1 MKVFVTGATG
11 YIGTAVVAELL
22 TGGHEVVGLCRSDG
36 GAEKLTKAG
45 AQALRGSLEDLESL
59 EIGAKNSDGVI
70 HLGFIHDFA
79 NFDASLAT
87 DVKAVETMTKALKDT
102 GKPFVST
109 AHAGGSASDEIVM
122 ESAKNGVRASIIAL
136 GRSVHGDGDKG
147 FVPQLIQIARQKGFS
162 AFVDNGANR
171 WPAIHRLD
179 AAKLFRLALE
189 SAPAGTYFPGTA
201 DEGVPFRD
209 IAEMIGKK
217 LNLPVQSIAKDD
229 AQVHFGFLGA
239 LASYDMPEP
248 SKKTRDILHWKPEH
262 HSLLEDL
269 ESGSYFN

>member
-22 TGGHEVVGLCRSDG
+22 KSGHEVVGLCRSDE

-59 EIGAKNSDGVI
+59 EGGAKNSDGVI

-79 NFDASLAT
+79 NFSASLAT
-87 DVKAVETMTKALKDT
+87 DVKAVETMTKTLEGT
-102 GKPFVST
+102 GKPFVAT
-109 AHAGGSASDEIVM
+109 AHAGGTVSDEVIM
-122 ESAKNGVRASIIAL
+122 KSAKNGVRASIIAL

-147 FVPQLIQIARQKGFS
+147 FVPQLINIARKKGFS
-162 AFVDNGANR
+162 AFVGDGANR

-189 SAPAGTYFPGTA
+189 SAPAGSYFRGTA
-201 DEGVPFRD
+201 DEGIPFRD

-217 LNLPVQSIAKDD
+217 LNLPVQSITKED
-229 AQVHFGFLGA
+229 AQAHFGFLGA
-239 LASYDMPEP
+239 LASFDMPEP
-248 SKKTRDILHWKPEH
+248 SKETREILHWQPEYP
-262 HSLLEDL
+262 SLLKDL
-269 ESGSYFN
+269 EEGSYFN

>member
-11 YIGTAVVAELL
+11 YIGTAVVTELL
-22 TGGHEVVGLCRSDG
+22 KNGHEVVGLCRSDEG
-36 GAEKLTKAG
+36 VEKLTKAG
-45 AQALRGSLEDLESL
+45 AQILRGSLEDLESL
-59 EIGAKNSDGVI
+59 ERGAINSDGVI

-79 NFDASLAT
+79 NFGASLAT
-87 DVKAVETMTKALKDT
+87 DVKAVDIMTKALKNT

-122 ESAKNGVRASIIAL
+122 KSAKDGVRACIIAL

-147 FVPQLIQIARQKGFS
+147 FVPQLIQIARQKGFA
-162 AFVDNGANR
+162 AFVGNGANR

-189 SAPAGTYFPGTA
+189 SAPAGSCFRGTA
-201 DEGVPFRD
+201 DEGIPFRE

-217 LNLPVQSIAKDD
+217 LNLPVQSITKED
-229 AQVHFGFLGA
+229 AQAHFGFLGA
-239 LASYDMPEP
+239 LACYDMPEP
-248 SKKTRDILHWKPEH
+248 SIETREILHWQPEH
-262 HSLLEDL
+262 PSLLKDL
-269 ESGSYFN
+269 ESGGYFN